1 MVRSAGAVLCCVMLS
16 LQLQAELERA
26 AIRLKELEETVKT
39 QRRALSSM
47 QQQLSTVSHHLLA
60 HPRFRL

>member
-1 MVRSAGAVLCCVMLS
+1 MLS

-26 AIRLKELEETVKT
+26 ATRLKELEETVKT

-47 QQQLSTVSHHLLA
+47 QQQLSTVSHHFLA
-60 HPRFRL
+60 HLRFRL